1 MWRQHLI
8 CGVALLTL
16 GIGIFIGCACGAT
29 LISILLALGFL
40 CCGCFLLRKKLVIS
54 LSTSAYISP
63 ERVRSEQYGTGL

>member
-1 MWRQHLI
+1 MWRQHHI

-40 CCGCFLLRKKLVIS
+40 CCGCFLLRKNESYPCPRLRIYHQNV
-54 LSTSAYISP
+54 
-63 ERVRSEQYGTGL
+63 

>member
-1 MWRQHLI
+1 MWRQHHI

-40 CCGCFLLRKKLVIS
+40 CCGCFLLRKMSHILVHVCV
-54 LSTSAYISP
+54 YITRTCK
-63 ERVRSEQYGTGL
+63 E

>member
-1 MWRQHLI
+1 MWRQHHI

-40 CCGCFLLRKKLVIS
+40 CCGCFLLRKN
-54 LSTSAYISP
+54 
-63 ERVRSEQYGTGL
+63 